1 MVNKNILGKERKF
14 LTETSSHDDDAD
26 DDDNDDADDNDNSND
41 NNDDNDDDND
51 NDNNK
56 QRFLVQTLQ
65 QSNSSYKQTLEK
77 SFS

>member
-41 NNDDNDDDND
+41 NDDD

-56 QRFLVQTLQ
+56 QRFLVHPLQ

>member
-41 NNDDNDDDND
+41 NDDD

-56 QRFLVQTLQ
+56 QRFLVHPLQ

-77 SFS
+77 TFS